1 MFLSHMW
8 SVIFTIQ
15 PRYTYLFN
23 FHNKTVSKPLVELG
37 LVPHEMREH
46 YINDSADIYNSL
58 KANKLKLFPKRAL
71 LTFKLELFRA
81 GSCAFDFQ
89 TESDLGFGTK

>member
-1 MFLSHMW
+1 MSHMW

-15 PRYTYLFN
+15 PRYLFK

-89 TESDLGFGTK
+89 TESVLGKLALGK

>member
-58 KANKLKLFPKRAL
+58 KANKLKLFPKQAL
-71 LTFKLELFRA
+71 LTFKLALPI
-81 GSCAFDFQ
+81 
-89 TESDLGFGTK
+89 